1 MTLPQ
6 SLPRSFR
13 DLDFSFREGTFK
25 TALAA
30 NFRGVDIPTI
40 FLDVLPWSHEEIPQ
54 KFFRRGCVECVM
66 GIYGFGFGVRVL
78 HGFAL
83 GCYLEI
89 IYPSSTRMSFSFSS
103 LTS

>member
-54 KFFRRGCVECVM
+54 KFFCRGCVECVM
-66 GIYGFGFGVRVL
+66 GICWWAGHSATVFGCTGRRV
-78 HGFAL
+78 
-83 GCYLEI
+83 
-89 IYPSSTRMSFSFSS
+89 
-103 LTS
+103 

>member
-1 MTLPQ
+1 MVTLPQ

-54 KFFRRGCVECVM
+54 NFFAGVAWSVLWAFVGGQEILPLFLVVLA
-66 GIYGFGFGVRVL
+66 GGSETHTIY
-78 HGFAL
+78 
-83 GCYLEI
+83 I
-89 IYPSSTRMSFSFSS
+89 QISSYTNGKYM
-103 LTS
+103 